1 MTRRNVLLD
10 GEPPPPGETEG
21 FVEIP
26 ERDNRF
32 DRIAQG
38 LKIALA
44 LPAYQI
50 VNLVTYANTRQG
62 WPAKL
67 ATIAAFLPIFAL
79 TTVCW
84 AAGWTLALWLALRL
98 MN

>member
-1 MTRRNVLLD
+1 MKRRNVLLD
-10 GEPPPPGETEG
+10 GEPPPPGES

-26 ERDNRF
+26 KRDGRM

-44 LPAYQI
+44 LPMYQI

-84 AAGWTLALWLALRL
+84 AAGWTVALWLALRL